1 MKLKPL
7 DKYNSFMDQEDPPVP
22 VYSCIAEADF
32 SEPYEVDEAAIFT
45 TKNGFVGVIISG
57 CS

>member
-1 MKLKPL
+1 MKPL